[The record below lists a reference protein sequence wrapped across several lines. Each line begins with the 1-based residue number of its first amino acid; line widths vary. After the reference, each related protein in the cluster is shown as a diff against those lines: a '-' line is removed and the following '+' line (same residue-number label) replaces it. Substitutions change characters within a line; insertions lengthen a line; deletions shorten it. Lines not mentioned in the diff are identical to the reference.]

1 MTHKISESSLGV
13 LLAVLFLAAADPAE
27 AADGDPSQAIA
38 DLQLAVNFA
47 WVAAAAAMVFLMQA
61 GFMCLESGMARAKN
75 SINIVVKNIADFV
88 LAVSFFWVVGYGLM
102 FGESWAGFVGTSDFL
117 ISTADPWQA
126 MFFVF

>member
-1 MTHKISESSLGV
+1 MTHKISERSLGV

-47 WVAAAAAMVFLMQA
+47 WVAAAAALVFLMQA

-75 SINIVVKNIADFV
+75 SINIASRTS
-88 LAVSFFWVVGYGLM
+88 LTSFWPYLS
-102 FGESWAGFVGTSDFL
+102 FGWSATD
-117 ISTADPWQA
+117 
-126 MFFVF
+126 

>member
-102 FGESWAGFVGTSDFL
+102 FGELWAGFVGTSDFL